1 MNSTKGKLYLL
12 PVPLGEKDAAQTIP
26 EYVKERMSLLRFFI
40 AERARTGRR
49 FTKQLLPQADIS
61 MLDFKEWN
69 KRTVEEGIQ
78 HLLEPALS
86 GNDIGLMTE
95 AGCPGIADP
104 GAPVVEVA
112 HQMGI
117 AIVPM
122 VGPSSI
128 LLALMASGMNGQ
140 SFAFHGYLPVKQ
152 PERIKRLKQLEQQSA
167 KSNQTQIFIETPY
180 RNKALLE
187 DMVKQLSPS
196 TRCCV
201 AVDLSLPSELIISQP
216 VHIWRKAQTPD
227 IHKRLAIFLLYSGK
241 VQL

>member
-1 MNSTKGKLYLL
+1 MSQPRGKLYLL
-12 PVPLGEKDAAQTIP
+12 PVPLGEEDAAHTIP
-26 EYVKERMSLLRFFI
+26 EYVKERMSGLRFFI

-49 FTKQLLPQADIS
+49 FVKQLLPQADIS
-61 MLDFKEWN
+61 ILDFKEWN
-69 KRTVEEGIQ
+69 KRTVEEGIR

-95 AGCPGIADP
+95 AGCPGVADP

-117 AIVPM
+117 EVVPM

-140 SFAFHGYLPVKQ
+140 SFVFHGYLPVKQ
-152 PERIKRLKQLEQQSA
+152 PERIKRLKQLEQQST
-167 KSNQTQIFIETPY
+167 KFNQTQIFIETPY

-187 DMVKQLSPS
+187 DMIKQLSPS

-201 AVDLSLPSELIISQP
+201 AVDLTLPSEMIISQP
-216 VHIWRKAQTPD
+216 VHIWRKAKSSD